1 MYNSDT
7 CKPFTTWK
15 KLPFNIFISL
25 FFNNSES
32 YGKCCMSQ
40 LIQSD
45 NNVKMYLWFLR
56 YRDKEHVILYWV
68 NNDWNVSKGG
78 WDNTP
83 AVVPG
88 VFRPDDVDLV
98 VPQVTKLQWKIG
110 SLLIRVI
117 QAVYEGSWLTNWIIT
132 LRCKNISLPKMAAM
146 PMSSMRIWK
155 STRAWKH
162 SSPSMRHI
170 GTKMMPISAHY
181 GWMGKRPFQ
190 GFLKIKFYSC
200 IKASCFILLS
210 MSINN

>member
-1 MYNSDT
+1 MKFCAHDERFFENPNSYLIPIA
-7 CKPFTTWK
+7 CVIQVHVSHLPLEK
-15 KLPFNIFISL
+15 KVPFNIFISL

-40 LIQSD
+40 LIQSV

-56 YRDKEHVILYWV
+56 YCDKEHVILYWV

-78 WDNTP
+78 GDNTP

-98 VPQVTKLQWKIG
+98 IPQVAELQRKIG

-132 LRCKNISLPKMAAM
+132 LRCKNISLPQMAAT
-146 PMSSMRIWK
+146 PMSSLRI
-155 STRAWKH
+155 
-162 SSPSMRHI
+162 
-170 GTKMMPISAHY
+170 
-181 GWMGKRPFQ
+181 
-190 GFLKIKFYSC
+190 
-200 IKASCFILLS
+200 
-210 MSINN
+210 